1 MHMRSFRALSVFAVL
16 LSMGSLS
23 AFAGNHCEKRIRKAE
38 MNLQQAVRRHGARSR
53 QAENRR
59 RQLEQARSTCHY

>member
-1 MHMRSFRALSVFAVL
+1 MQIRLFRGLCVFAVL
-16 LSMGSLS
+16 LSMGSVS
-23 AFAGNHCEKRIRKAE
+23 AFANNHCEKRIRKAE

-59 RQLEQARSTCHY
+59 RQLEQARASCHY

>member
-1 MHMRSFRALSVFAVL
+1 MYRRSFRVVCAFAVL
-16 LSMGSLS
+16 LSMGSVT
-23 AFAGNHCEKRIRKAE
+23 AFAKNNCEKRVRKAE

-59 RQLEQARSTCHY
+59 RQLEQARATCHY